1 MGRPN
6 GKPNY
11 DLNLYPVYEV
21 LKEYYKDKIM
31 FINEPLIDERIEK
44 INKLKNTI
52 ILLDN
57 LRFYPEEEGKYINT

>member
-1 MGRPN
+1 
-6 GKPNY
+6 
-11 DLNLYPVYEV
+11 
-21 LKEYYKDKIM
+21 M

-57 LRFYPEEEGKYINT
+57 LRFYPEEEGKYINTQGEKVKVSKNE